1 MADKTNI
8 DTGAVKGKADAK
20 TIAVISAAL
29 GMFLQNEK
37 FDFKILNIQ
46 PVHSSDLN
54 LWGLSGRMKNMDRLT
69 KTRWK

>member
-1 MADKTNI
+1 MSNL
-8 DTGAVKGKADAK
+8 DTSAVKGKVSKK

-37 FDFKILNIQ
+37 FDFKILNIK

-54 LWGLSGRMKNMDRLT
+54 LWGVIGRVRNMDRLT
-69 KTRWK
+69 KNRWK